1 MDKISDLKS
10 VVIDTLDLNKAQDIV
25 TIDLKDKSSMA
36 DYMIIAS
43 GTSSRHIQSLSE
55 QVLEKLK
62 DNGIKNSK
70 IEGKESNEWKLV
82 DGIDLIVH
90 IFHPEK
96 RKFYELEKIWS
107 ELIPKEKIIIWK
119 KFNCFLQFF
128 LPQFY
133 LIIFLSSFVF
143 SSSINSAEI
152 DIYKKIDLFGEVLEK
167 INKEYVDEIDQS
179 ESMDSAINGLLQ
191 SLDPYSAYMSPEIFQ
206 EMQTETSGEFGGL
219 GIEVSMEAGVVKV
232 ITPIDDTPASK
243 AGIKAGDYIVKINDI
258 QVQGKSLSEAVDLMR
273 GLVGTDIELTIRRR
287 GVKKALTFTIT
298 REIIEVQSVKSD
310 LLENNIGY
318 IRLTSFNDNSSD
330 QIKKK
335 IKKLKENE
343 NLKAFILDLRN
354 NPGGLL
360 TQAIKIS
367 DFFLENGE
375 IVSTKSRK
383 KSENRKWFAKKGDI
397 TDGKPLLV
405 LINYGSASASEIV
418 AGALKDHKRAII
430 LGENSYGKGSVQS
443 IIPLKNKGAIR
454 LTIAKYYLPS
464 GKSISEVGVRP
475 DIEVNEEG
483 EDFRIK
489 TDTDNQLNYA
499 IKLLNG

>member
-1 MDKISDLKS
+1 MK
-10 VVIDTLDLNKAQDIV
+10 
-25 TIDLKDKSSMA
+25 
-36 DYMIIAS
+36 
-43 GTSSRHIQSLSE
+43 
-55 QVLEKLK
+55 
-62 DNGIKNSK
+62 
-70 IEGKESNEWKLV
+70 
-82 DGIDLIVH
+82 
-90 IFHPEK
+90 
-96 RKFYELEKIWS
+96 
-107 ELIPKEKIIIWK
+107 KII
-119 KFNCFLQFF
+119 FF
-128 LPQFY
+128 
-133 LIIFLSSFVF
+133 LIIFISQLFLAF
-143 SSSINSAEI
+143 KINSSEI

-167 INKEYVDEIDQS
+167 INKEYVDEINQS

-191 SLDPYSAYMSPEIFQ
+191 SLDPYSAYMSPKIFK
-206 EMQTETSGEFGGL
+206 EMQTDTSGEFGGL

-232 ITPIDDTPASK
+232 ISPIDDTPASN

-273 GLVGTDIELTIRRR
+273 GPVGSGIELTVRRR
-287 GVKKALTFTIT
+287 GVKKAITFNII
-298 REIIEVQSVKSD
+298 REIIEVKSVKAD
-310 LLENNIGY
+310 LIDDSIGY
-318 IRLTSFNDNSSD
+318 IRLTSFNDNSSQ
-330 QIKKK
+330 QIKKEV
-335 IKKLKENE
+335 KKLKNNK

-360 TQAIKIS
+360 TQAIKIT

-383 KSENRKWFAKKGDI
+383 KNENRRWFAKKGDI
-397 TDGKPLLV
+397 TSGKTLVV

-454 LTIAKYYLPS
+454 LTVSKYYLPS

-483 EDFRIK
+483 DDFRIK

>member
-1 MDKISDLKS
+1 MKKI
-10 VVIDTLDLNKAQDIV
+10 
-25 TIDLKDKSSMA
+25 
-36 DYMIIAS
+36 
-43 GTSSRHIQSLSE
+43 
-55 QVLEKLK
+55 
-62 DNGIKNSK
+62 
-70 IEGKESNEWKLV
+70 
-82 DGIDLIVH
+82 
-90 IFHPEK
+90 
-96 RKFYELEKIWS
+96 
-107 ELIPKEKIIIWK
+107 
-119 KFNCFLQFF
+119 
-128 LPQFY
+128 QFY
-133 LIIFLSSFVF
+133 LIIFFSSFFF
-143 SSSINSAEI
+143 SYSVNSAEL

-167 INKEYVDEIDQS
+167 INKQYVDEIDQS
-179 ESMDSAINGLLQ
+179 EGMDSAINGLLQ
-191 SLDPYSAYMSPEIFQ
+191 SLDPYSSYMSPEIFQ

-243 AGIKAGDYIVKINDI
+243 SGIKAGDYIVKIDNV

-273 GLVGTDIELTIRRR
+273 GLVGTDIELTVRRR
-287 GVKKALTFTIT
+287 GVKKALTFNIT

-383 KSENRKWFAKKGDI
+383 KSENRKWFARKGDI
-397 TDGKPLLV
+397 TDGKTLVV

-454 LTIAKYYLPS
+454 LTVAKYYLPS

-483 EDFRIK
+483 DDFRIK
-489 TDTDNQLNYA
+489 TETDNQLNYA

>member
-1 MDKISDLKS
+1 
-10 VVIDTLDLNKAQDIV
+10 
-25 TIDLKDKSSMA
+25 
-36 DYMIIAS
+36 MI
-43 GTSSRHIQSLSE
+43 
-55 QVLEKLK
+55 KK
-62 DNGIKNSK
+62 
-70 IEGKESNEWKLV
+70 KLV
-82 DGIDLIVH
+82 IV
-90 IFHPEK
+90 FL
-96 RKFYELEKIWS
+96 F
-107 ELIPKEKIIIWK
+107 
-119 KFNCFLQFF
+119 CFTFIQGVR
-128 LPQFY
+128 
-133 LIIFLSSFVF
+133 STE
-143 SSSINSAEI
+143 N
-152 DIYKKIDLFGEVLEK
+152 DIYTKIDLFGEVLEK

-454 LTIAKYYLPS
+454 LTVAKYYLPS